1 MKSMPCSM
9 CSSILNDDVC
19 LTSFDNHDTLLD
31 VNDDDCS
38 CGLLCTSCIDLENEV
53 LALKQMRDD
62 MSAKLVEHNEMSANL
77 VKEIELLR
85 TNYAKC
91 IEKETNNLRNDS
103 CGSCDRLK
111 H

>member
-38 CGLLCTSCIDLENEV
+38 CGHICTSCIELENEA
-53 LALKQMRDD
+53 LAL
-62 MSAKLVEHNEMSANL
+62 N
-77 VKEIELLR
+77 
-85 TNYAKC
+85 
-91 IEKETNNLRNDS
+91 
-103 CGSCDRLK
+103 
-111 H
+111 